1 MLAKGL
7 SKSLSRM
14 GSVMK
19 RTTSET
25 AVPTT
30 GGMAGKSKN
39 WPSKPNHKRTM
50 TVHEEMGEG
59 WERVDIKKELTPEG
73 DTSITRPFNVE
84 VSCHVQVSGMG

>member
-1 MLAKGL
+1 
-7 SKSLSRM
+7 
-14 GSVMK
+14 
-19 RTTSET
+19 
-25 AVPTT
+25 
-30 GGMAGKSKN
+30 
-39 WPSKPNHKRTM
+39 M